1 MVDVARKID
10 NLRYKKGWSFYK
22 LSLATGITKQAF
34 ANWIAGKSVPSLP
47 ALEAVCDAFG
57 ITLANLFAEEGMV
70 EVTPELKPILDNWTL
85 LSKTEQESIKLIIEN
100 YMNNK
105 QTK

>member
-1 MVDVARKID
+1 MDIVRKID
-10 NLRYKKGWSFYK
+10 QLRYKKGWSFYK
-22 LSLATGITKQAF
+22 LSMETGLSKQVLSK
-34 ANWIAGKSVPSLP
+34 WISGKSVPSLP

-85 LSKTEQESIKLIIEN
+85 LSKTEQESIKLIIDN

>member
-1 MVDVARKID
+1 MDIARKID
-10 NLRYKKGWSFYK
+10 MLRYKKGWSIYK
-22 LSLATGITKQAF
+22 LSLETGITQSAF
-34 ANWIAGKSVPSLP
+34 ANWIAGKSTPSLP
-47 ALEAVCDAFG
+47 NLQAVCDAFG

-70 EVTPELKPILDNWTL
+70 EVTPELKPILENWTL

-105 QTK
+105 QSK